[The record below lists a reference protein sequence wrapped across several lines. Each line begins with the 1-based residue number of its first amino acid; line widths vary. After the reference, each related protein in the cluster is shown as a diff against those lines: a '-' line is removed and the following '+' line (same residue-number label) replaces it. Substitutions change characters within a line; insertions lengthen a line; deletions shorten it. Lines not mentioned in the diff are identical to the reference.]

1 MSQRDLVAELRAARV
16 EAPSEVRAR
25 VRLIAAA
32 APRPPRRLTWR
43 RALVVV
49 VPAAAAIAAAVVFTR
64 PSSNDQ
70 LARPLGPLHVD
81 SSVTRAA
88 TAPSAGRT
96 LIAPPAAK
104 NRVQTYGATLALRVD
119 TARHVSD
126 GVKQALRIAG
136 SLGGYA
142 AAVHA
147 DTHGQRAVADLTL
160 KIPREHV
167 QEALARLSQLGTIT
181 EENVS
186 TLDRQAQLDATGR
199 LIARLQKRLAAL
211 RAEPST
217 PALATQITALVARIE
232 RLQRSEA
239 DIRRVA
245 HYATVRLHL
254 ETPLVVT
261 AKHGHGRLHG
271 VGVALGW
278 LGVGAVYALA
288 LGLPVAFV
296 LALIWLVARFVRRRR
311 VDALLSRS

>member
-70 LARPLGPLHVD
+70 LARPLGPLHAD

-88 TAPSAGRT
+88 TAPSAGT
-96 LIAPPAAK
+96 LVAPPAAK
-104 NRVQTYGATLALRVD
+104 NRVQTYGATLGLRVEH
-119 TARHVSD
+119 ARDVSD
-126 GVKQALRIAG
+126 GVKRALRIAG

-142 AAVHA
+142 SAVHA
-147 DTHGQRAVADLTL
+147 ETHGQRAVADLTL

-181 EENVS
+181 DENVS

-199 LIARLQKRLAAL
+199 LIARLQKRLATL

-217 PALATQITALVARIE
+217 PALAAQIAALVARIE
-232 RLQRSEA
+232 RLRRSEA

-245 HYATVRLHL
+245 HDATVRLHL
-254 ETPLVVT
+254 ETPHVVT
-261 AKHGHGRLHG
+261 VKHGHGRLHG

-288 LGLPVAFV
+288 LGLPVAVV
-296 LALIWLVARFVRRRR
+296 LALVWLVARFVRRRR